1 MNQNNPNLLF
11 YSKKCK
17 TCELFIN
24 TCHNNGVLK
33 YLKLICI
40 DDNVSSYSAK
50 GLKVVPTLIIQGNN
64 APIEGKNVFS
74 WLENLLNTIKI
85 NNNESPKINNNESPI
100 INNKPLATNIVKRN
114 VEEPVVINNSN
125 VKNNNIRTNK
135 NIQII
140 QDNNKSSNQTP
151 NQASNQASNQAQT
164 SNQAS
169 NQASTGPTVKK
180 SPFGYLKDEM
190 DGFSDS
196 FAYLMTDNPLPKSF
210 TSVDKEQAI
219 YTAPEGNKLDRR
231 TQEMLIKTL
240 ESERIN
246 EKNEIEKLYEIE
258 HYNILNKNK

>member
-33 YLKLICI
+33 YLKLVCI
-40 DDNVSSYSAK
+40 DDNISVYSTK
-50 GLKVVPTLIIQGNN
+50 GLKIVPTLIVQGNN
-64 APIEGKNVFS
+64 TPIEGKNVFS
-74 WLENLLNTIKI
+74 WLEKLLLTIKMNNEPVKIKNNEPVKIKNNEPVKIKNNEPIKI
-85 NNNESPKINNNESPI
+85 NNQ
-100 INNKPLATNIVKRN
+100 PLATNIVKRN
-114 VEEPVVINNSN
+114 KEEPVII
-125 VKNNNIRTNK
+125 KNNNIKINK
-135 NIQII
+135 NIQIT
-140 QDNNKSSNQTP
+140 QENNNQTQIP
-151 NQASNQASNQAQT
+151 KE
-164 SNQAS
+164 
-169 NQASTGPTVKK
+169 PIVKR

-240 ESERIN
+240 ENERIN
-246 EKNEIEKLYEIE
+246 EKNEIEKIYENE
-258 HYNILNKNK
+258 HYNLLNKR

>member
-1 MNQNNPNLLF
+1 MNHNNPNLLF

-40 DDNVSSYSAK
+40 DDNVSAYSAK

-64 APIEGKNVFS
+64 TPIEGKNVFS

-125 VKNNNIRTNK
+125 VKNNNNIRTNK

-140 QDNNKSSNQTP
+140 QENNKSSTQNQTLNQTQTQTQNQTQNQTP
-151 NQASNQASNQAQT
+151 N
-164 SNQAS
+164 
-169 NQASTGPTVKK
+169 GPTVKK

-240 ESERIN
+240 ENERVN
-246 EKNEIEKLYEIE
+246 EKNEIEKIYEME
-258 HYNILNKNK
+258 HYNSLNK

>member
-1 MNQNNPNLLF
+1 MNHNNPNLLF

-17 TCELFIN
+17 SCELFIN

-33 YLKLICI
+33 YLKLVCI
-40 DDNVSSYSAK
+40 DDNVGAYSAK
-50 GLKVVPTLIIQGNN
+50 GLKIVPTLIVQGNN
-64 APIEGKNVFS
+64 TPIEGKNVFS
-74 WLENLLNTIKI
+74 WLENLLNTIKM
-85 NNNESPKINNNESPI
+85 NNNETVK

-125 VKNNNIRTNK
+125 IRNKNTQITQENNQRNNINNNTNT
-135 NIQII
+135 
-140 QDNNKSSNQTP
+140 NNTNT
-151 NQASNQASNQAQT
+151 NNTNT
-164 SNQAS
+164 N
-169 NQASTGPTVKK
+169 GPSVKK

-240 ESERIN
+240 ENERVN
-246 EKNEIEKLYEIE
+246 EKNEIEKIYEME
-258 HYNILNKNK
+258 HYKILNK

>member
-24 TCHNNGVLK
+24 TCHNNGVLL
-33 YLKLICI
+33 YLKLVCI
-40 DDNVSSYSAK
+40 DDNISTYSAK
-50 GLKVVPTLIIQGNN
+50 GLKLVPTLIVQGNN

-74 WLENLLNTIKI
+74 WLDNLLNTIKM
-85 NNNESPKINNNESPI
+85 NNNESVK

-114 VEEPVVINNSN
+114 IEEPVIINNSN
-125 VKNNNIRTNK
+125 VRNNNIKINK
-135 NIQII
+135 NVQII
-140 QDNNKSSNQTP
+140 QENNNLNNDNS
-151 NQASNQASNQAQT
+151 QT
-164 SNQAS
+164 SK
-169 NQASTGPTVKK
+169 GPTVKK

-240 ESERIN
+240 ENERIN
-246 EKNEIEKLYEIE
+246 EKNEIEKIYETE
-258 HYNILNKNK
+258 HYNILNKR

>member
-17 TCELFIN
+17 TCDLFIN

-40 DDNVSSYSAK
+40 DDNINAYSSK
-50 GLKVVPTLIIQGNN
+50 GLKIVPTLIVQGNN
-64 APIEGKNVFS
+64 TPIEGKNVFT
-74 WLENLLNTIKI
+74 WLENLLNTIKM
-85 NNNESPKINNNESPI
+85 NNNESVKINNR
-100 INNKPLATNIVKRN
+100 PLATNIVKRN

-125 VKNNNIRTNK
+125 VKNSNVK
-135 NIQII
+135 NVQII
-140 QDNNKSSNQTP
+140 QENNNNSNNNET
-151 NQASNQASNQAQT
+151 QT
-164 SNQAS
+164 SK
-169 NQASTGPTVKK
+169 GPTVKK

-240 ESERIN
+240 ENERVN
-246 EKNEIEKLYEIE
+246 EKNEIEKIYETE
-258 HYNILNKNK
+258 HYNLLNKRFNK

>member
-17 TCELFIN
+17 TCELFIT
-24 TCHNNGVLK
+24 TCHNNNVLK

-40 DDNVSSYSAK
+40 DDNISSYSAK
-50 GLKVVPTLIIQGNN
+50 GLKIVPTLIVQGNN
-64 APIEGKNVFS
+64 TPIEGKNVFS

-85 NNNESPKINNNESPI
+85 NNESYKVNNQ
-100 INNKPLATNIVKRN
+100 PLATNIVKRN
-114 VEEPVVINNSN
+114 KEEPVIVNNSN
-125 VKNNNIRTNK
+125 IKNNNIRINK
-135 NIQII
+135 NVQII
-140 QDNNKSSNQTP
+140 QENNNQKINN
-151 NQASNQASNQAQT
+151 NQN
-164 SNQAS
+164 
-169 NQASTGPTVKK
+169 STQSTNGPSVKK

-219 YTAPEGNKLDRR
+219 YTAPEGNKIDKR

-240 ESERIN
+240 ENDRIN
-246 EKNEIEKLYEIE
+246 EKNEIEKIYEME
-258 HYNILNKNK
+258 HYNLLNKR

>member
-33 YLKLICI
+33 YLKLVCI
-40 DDNVSSYSAK
+40 DDNISTYSAK
-50 GLKVVPTLIIQGNN
+50 GLKLVPTLIVQGNN

-74 WLENLLNTIKI
+74 WLDNLLNTIKM
-85 NNNESPKINNNESPI
+85 NNNESVK

-114 VEEPVVINNSN
+114 IEEPVIINNSN
-125 VKNNNIRTNK
+125 VRNNNIKINK
-135 NIQII
+135 NVQII
-140 QDNNKSSNQTP
+140 QENNNLNNDNS
-151 NQASNQASNQAQT
+151 QT
-164 SNQAS
+164 SK
-169 NQASTGPTVKK
+169 GPTVKK

-240 ESERIN
+240 ENERIN
-246 EKNEIEKLYEIE
+246 EKNEIEKIYETE
-258 HYNILNKNK
+258 HYNILNKR

>member
-40 DDNVSSYSAK
+40 DDNINAYSAK
-50 GLKVVPTLIIQGNN
+50 GLKIVPTLIVQGNN
-64 APIEGKNVFS
+64 TPIEGKNVFV
-74 WLENLLNTIKI
+74 WLDNLLNTIKM
-85 NNNESPKINNNESPI
+85 NNNEAIKINNNEAI
-100 INNKPLATNIVKRN
+100 KINNSEAIKINNRQGASNIVKRN
-114 VEEPVVINNSN
+114 IEEPVIPNNSN
-125 VKNNNIRTNK
+125 VRNNNIKINK
-135 NIQII
+135 NIEITQ
-140 QDNNKSSNQTP
+140 NNNQNQTSTQTP
-151 NQASNQASNQAQT
+151 N
-164 SNQAS
+164 
-169 NQASTGPTVKK
+169 GPTVKK
-180 SPFGYLKDEM
+180 SPFGYLRDEM

-240 ESERIN
+240 ENERVN
-246 EKNEIEKLYEIE
+246 EKNEIEKIYEIE
-258 HYNILNKNK
+258 HYKILNK

>member
-40 DDNVSSYSAK
+40 DDNINAYSAK
-50 GLKVVPTLIIQGNN
+50 GLKIVPTLIVQGNN
-64 APIEGKNVFS
+64 TPIEGKNVFA
-74 WLENLLNTIKI
+74 WLDKLLNTIKM
-85 NNNESPKINNNESPI
+85 NNNETIKVNNQ
-100 INNKPLATNIVKRN
+100 PLATNIVKRN
-114 VEEPVVINNSN
+114 KEEPIIPNNSN
-125 VKNNNIRTNK
+125 IRNNNIKINK
-135 NIQII
+135 NIEITQE
-140 QDNNKSSNQTP
+140 NNNQNNQT
-151 NQASNQASNQAQT
+151 QT
-164 SNQAS
+164 
-169 NQASTGPTVKK
+169 STGPTVKK
-180 SPFGYLKDEM
+180 SPFGYLRDEM

-240 ESERIN
+240 ETERVN
-246 EKNEIEKLYEIE
+246 DKNEIEKIYEME
-258 HYNILNKNK
+258 HYNILNKR

>member
-1 MNQNNPNLLF
+1 MNQHNPNLLF

-50 GLKVVPTLIIQGNN
+50 GLKIVPTLIVQGNN
-64 APIEGKNVFS
+64 TPIEGKNVFA

-85 NNNESPKINNNESPI
+85 NNNETAKM
-100 INNKPLATNIVKRN
+100 NNKPLATNIVKRN

-125 VKNNNIRTNK
+125 VRNSNVRNK
-135 NIQII
+135 NIQIT
-140 QDNNKSSNQTP
+140 QEYNNQT
-151 NQASNQASNQAQT
+151 NT
-164 SNQAS
+164 STTNT
-169 NQASTGPTVKK
+169 NINNNTGPSVKK

-240 ESERIN
+240 ENERVN
-246 EKNEIEKLYEIE
+246 EKNEIEKIYEME
-258 HYNILNKNK
+258 HYNLLNK

>member
-24 TCHNNGVLK
+24 TCHNNGVLRF
-33 YLKLICI
+33 LKLICI
-40 DDNVSSYSAK
+40 DDNINAYSSK
-50 GLKVVPTLIIQGNN
+50 GLKIVPTLIIQGNN
-64 APIEGKNVFS
+64 TPIEGKNVFA
-74 WLENLLNTIKI
+74 WLEKLLLNIK
-85 NNNESPKINNNESPI
+85 NNNEPIKTNNEPI
-100 INNKPLATNIVKRN
+100 KTNIVKRN
-114 VEEPVVINNSN
+114 KEETPVLNNNRNNN
-125 VKNNNIRTNK
+125 VKINK

-140 QDNNKSSNQTP
+140 QENENKINQVNQNNQVNKN
-151 NQASNQASNQAQT
+151 
-164 SNQAS
+164 
-169 NQASTGPTVKK
+169 GPQVKK

-196 FAYLMTDNPLPKSF
+196 FAYLMNDNPLPKSF

-258 HYNILNKNK
+258 HYNILNKK

>member
-17 TCELFIN
+17 TCEMFIN
-24 TCHNNGVLK
+24 TCHNNNVLK
-33 YLKLICI
+33 YLKLVCI
-40 DDNVSSYSAK
+40 DDNISTYSAK
-50 GLKVVPTLIIQGNN
+50 GLKLVPTLIIQGNN
-64 APIEGKNVFS
+64 TPIEGKNVFA

-85 NNNESPKINNNESPI
+85 NNNESVKINNQ
-100 INNKPLATNIVKRN
+100 PLATNIVKRN
-114 VEEPVVINNSN
+114 KEEPVITNNSN
-125 VKNNNIRTNK
+125 VKNNNIKVNK
-135 NIQII
+135 NIEITQEI
-140 QDNNKSSNQTP
+140 NNKTQTP
-151 NQASNQASNQAQT
+151 THTPTHT
-164 SNQAS
+164 STHTSMHTPTHTPTRTPN
-169 NQASTGPTVKK
+169 GPTVKK

-240 ESERIN
+240 ETERVN
-246 EKNEIEKLYEIE
+246 EKNENEKIYEME
-258 HYNILNKNK
+258 HYNLLNKR

>member
-33 YLKLICI
+33 YLKLVCI
-40 DDNVSSYSAK
+40 DDNVGAYSAK
-50 GLKVVPTLIIQGNN
+50 GLKIVPTLIVQGNN
-64 APIEGKNVFS
+64 TPIEGKNVFS

-85 NNNESPKINNNESPI
+85 NNNETVK

-125 VKNNNIRTNK
+125 IRNKNTQITQENNQRNNINTNT
-135 NIQII
+135 
-140 QDNNKSSNQTP
+140 NNTNT
-151 NQASNQASNQAQT
+151 N
-164 SNQAS
+164 
-169 NQASTGPTVKK
+169 GPIVKK

-240 ESERIN
+240 ENERVN
-246 EKNEIEKLYEIE
+246 EKNEIEKIYEME
-258 HYNILNKNK
+258 HYKILNK

>member
-24 TCHNNGVLK
+24 TCHNNSVLK
-33 YLKLICI
+33 YLKLVCI
-40 DDNVSSYSAK
+40 DDNVNAYSAK
-50 GLKVVPTLIIQGNN
+50 GLKLVPTLIVQGSA
-64 APIEGKNVFS
+64 APIEGKNVFV
-74 WLENLLNTIKI
+74 WLDNLLNTVKM
-85 NNNESPKINNNESPI
+85 NNNDSVKMNNNRPF
-100 INNKPLATNIVKRN
+100 ATNIVKRN
-114 VEEPVVINNSN
+114 IEEPVLINNNN
-125 VKNNNIRTNK
+125 VRNNNIKINK

-140 QDNNKSSNQTP
+140 QENNNNLNNDNSQISK
-151 NQASNQASNQAQT
+151 
-164 SNQAS
+164 
-169 NQASTGPTVKK
+169 GPTVKK

-196 FAYLMTDNPLPKSF
+196 FAYLMSDNPLPKSF

-240 ESERIN
+240 ENERVN
-246 EKNEIEKLYEIE
+246 EKNEIEKIYEME
-258 HYNILNKNK
+258 HYNLLNKR

>member
-33 YLKLICI
+33 YLKLVCI
-40 DDNVSSYSAK
+40 DDNIGAYSAK

-64 APIEGKNVFS
+64 TPIEGKNVFA
-74 WLENLLNTIKI
+74 WLENLLINIKI
-85 NNNESPKINNNESPI
+85 NNEQVKNNEPV
-100 INNKPLATNIVKRN
+100 ATNIVKRN
-114 VEEPVVINNSN
+114 KEEPVIINNSN
-125 VKNNNIRTNK
+125 IKNNNIKTNK
-135 NIQII
+135 NIQITQEQNI
-140 QDNNKSSNQTP
+140 NKQNNNQ
-151 NQASNQASNQAQT
+151 N
-164 SNQAS
+164 
-169 NQASTGPTVKK
+169 GPIVKK

-219 YTAPEGNKLDRR
+219 YTAPEGNKLDKR
-231 TQEMLIKTL
+231 TQDMLIKTL
-240 ESERIN
+240 ECERIN
-246 EKNEIEKLYEIE
+246 EKNEIEKLYEME
-258 HYNILNKNK
+258 HYNLLNKKDK

>member
-1 MNQNNPNLLF
+1 MNPNNPNLLF

-24 TCHNNGVLK
+24 TCHNNNVLK

-40 DDNVSSYSAK
+40 DDNISAYSSK
-50 GLKVVPTLIIQGNN
+50 GLKIVPTLVVQGSN

-85 NNNESPKINNNESPI
+85 NNESPKINNESPKI
-100 INNKPLATNIVKRN
+100 INQSIASNIVKRN
-114 VEEPVVINNSN
+114 KEEPVLVNNSN
-125 VKNNNIRTNK
+125 IKNNK
-135 NIQII
+135 NVQII
-140 QDNNKSSNQTP
+140 QENNNNSNNNNNNNSNNNN
-151 NQASNQASNQAQT
+151 NQISK
-164 SNQAS
+164 
-169 NQASTGPTVKK
+169 GPSVKK

-219 YTAPEGNKLDRR
+219 YTAPEGNKLDKR

-240 ESERIN
+240 ENERIN
-246 EKNEIEKLYEIE
+246 DKNEIEKIYEME
-258 HYNILNKNK
+258 HYNLLNKR

>member
-85 NNNESPKINNNESPI
+85 NNNESPIINNNESPI

-140 QDNNKSSNQTP
+140 QDNNKSSTQTP
-151 NQASNQASNQAQT
+151 TQNQASTQNQTQT
-164 SNQAS
+164 Q
-169 NQASTGPTVKK
+169 TGPTVKK

-240 ESERIN
+240 ENERVN
-246 EKNEIEKLYEIE
+246 EKNEIEKIYEME
-258 HYNILNKNK
+258 HYNSLNK

>member
-1 MNQNNPNLLF
+1 MNQHNPNLLF

-50 GLKVVPTLIIQGNN
+50 GLKIVPTLIVQGNN
-64 APIEGKNVFS
+64 TPIEGKNVFA

-85 NNNESPKINNNESPI
+85 NNNEIAKM
-100 INNKPLATNIVKRN
+100 NNKPLATNIVKRN

-125 VKNNNIRTNK
+125 VRNSNVRNK
-135 NIQII
+135 NIQIT
-140 QDNNKSSNQTP
+140 QEYNNQT
-151 NQASNQASNQAQT
+151 NT
-164 SNQAS
+164 STTNT
-169 NQASTGPTVKK
+169 NNNTGPSVKK

-219 YTAPEGNKLDRR
+219 YTAPEGNKLDRK

-240 ESERIN
+240 EHERVN
-246 EKNEIEKLYEIE
+246 EKNEIEKIYEME
-258 HYNILNKNK
+258 HYNLLNK

>member
-17 TCELFIN
+17 TCELFVN

-40 DDNVSSYSAK
+40 DDNVGAYSAK
-50 GLKVVPTLIIQGNN
+50 GLKIVPTLIVQGNN
-64 APIEGKNVFS
+64 TPIEGKNVFA
-74 WLENLLNTIKI
+74 WLEKLLNTIKM
-85 NNNESPKINNNESPI
+85 NNESHKMNNQ
-100 INNKPLATNIVKRN
+100 PLATNIVKRN
-114 VEEPVVINNSN
+114 KEEPIITNNSN
-125 VKNNNIRTNK
+125 VRNNNIKINK
-135 NIQII
+135 NIEINQ
-140 QDNNKSSNQTP
+140 QNNLNNNQT
-151 NQASNQASNQAQT
+151 
-164 SNQAS
+164 
-169 NQASTGPTVKK
+169 STHAPTNEPMVKK

-240 ESERIN
+240 ETERVN
-246 EKNEIEKLYEIE
+246 EKNEIEKIYEME
-258 HYNILNKNK
+258 HYNLLNKNK

>member
-11 YSKKCK
+11 YSQKCK

-24 TCHNNGVLK
+24 TCHNNNVLK
-33 YLKLICI
+33 YLKLVCI
-40 DDNVSSYSAK
+40 DENVNGYSAK
-50 GLKVVPTLIIQGNN
+50 GLKVVPTLIVQGNN
-64 APIEGKNVFS
+64 TPIEGKNVFS

-85 NNNESPKINNNESPI
+85 NNNESAK

-125 VKNNNIRTNK
+125 IKNNNVRNK

-140 QDNNKSSNQTP
+140 QENINNNTNNNTNNNISN
-151 NQASNQASNQAQT
+151 
-164 SNQAS
+164 
-169 NQASTGPTVKK
+169 GPSVKK

-196 FAYLMTDNPLPKSF
+196 FAYLMNDNPLPKSF

-219 YTAPEGNKLDRR
+219 YTAPEGNKLDKR

-240 ESERIN
+240 ENERIN
-246 EKNEIEKLYEIE
+246 EKNEIEKIYEIE
-258 HYNILNKNK
+258 HYNILRGINK